1 MTTLIKWS
9 DGRVSCQP
17 DLPTFSIG
25 MSQSLPIQW
34 QLSAVVRLPVAGR
47 RKVPLMVSDSAKD
60 VNVRLMELMVI
71 CDLARESGEVME
83 LEAMG

>member
-1 MTTLIKWS
+1 MTTIIKWP
-9 DGRVSCQP
+9 DGRVRTYATM
-17 DLPTFSIG
+17 PTFSINP
-25 MSQSLPIQW
+25 SWTLPIRW
-34 QLSAVVRLPVAGR
+34 QLSARVGGQHI
-47 RKVPLMVSDSAKD
+47 PLMVSDSAKD